1 MENKAG
7 FVEFVKPDGF
17 EKVQAYADSV
27 KNNFEHM
34 RKLRPADMVSVRK
47 SLDQFLENS
56 KFINCRPND
65 GYIKALGFNTA
76 SGANGFRD

>member
-7 FVEFVKPDGF
+7 FVDFAKPAGF

-56 KFINCRPND
+56 KFKNCQPND
-65 GYIKALGFNTA
+65 GLYTGLGFN
-76 SGANGFRD
+76 RK